1 MNKVIEGAY
10 FGKKIKLA
18 TNKKTAVS
26 VYIYLGSGKKVYL
39 NSDTVESYD
48 ILDMERHKGLKQAG
62 VGYVVAGGIGAMAGV
77 VANSG
82 GIKVR
87 INFKDGQVSLIE
99 FNNQFYNYFIRGVY
113 DVQQGSQ
120 VNNNTND
127 VANNVN
133 NTTNTNSNNIV
144 VQERKP
150 FPKSIIIIGIILFII
165 IGVIINK
172 QLNSGDNL
180 IIKKMNVSREQAKN
194 ISELLNSVGIK
205 DFISIEYSN
214 EYDNLE
220 CPNSKGY
227 VVVYDK
233 YYSDEEERYIKK
245 HVVVYLNSNS
255 DVFNITDGSKE
266 YYRNDAV
273 CYDGVVANTFTLDYD
288 LLNKN
293 QLKDLSVSNVELMNN
308 EVILRGKQE
317 ELDKVASVKAI
328 IDLKDVKLTSGNQE
342 INNVIVVAYDSKGQS
357 INNIE
362 IIPST
367 CEVAITTQEK

>member
-113 DVQQGSQ
+113 DVQQGNQ
-120 VNNNTND
+120 VNNNTNN
-127 VANNVN
+127 VANDIN
-133 NTTNTNSNNIV
+133 NTTNTNSNSIV

-150 FPKSIIIIGIILFII
+150 FPKWIIVVGIILFII
-165 IGVIINK
+165 IGTIMNK

-180 IIKKMNVSREQAKN
+180 IMKKMHVTREQAKN
-194 ISELLNSVGIK
+194 ISEILKRVDIN
-205 DFISIEYSN
+205 DYISIEYSG

-245 HVVVYLNSNS
+245 HVVVYLNRNS
-255 DVFNITDGSKE
+255 DVFYITDGVKE
-266 YYRNDAV
+266 YYRDDAV
-273 CYDGVVANTFTLDYD
+273 CFESIVSKAIALDYEI
-288 LLNKN
+288 LNKDELGN
-293 QLKDLSVSNVELMNN
+293 LNISSV
-308 EVILRGKQE
+308 EVSHDKIITKGSQE
-317 ELDKVASVKAI
+317 DLDKIASVKAI
-328 IDLKDVKLTSGNQE
+328 IDLKENKLVLGYQE
-342 INNVIVVAYDSKGQS
+342 IKELKMVAYDSKGQ
-357 INNIE
+357 IVNNVE